1 MTSHARNLS
10 KLLEITIL
18 KDMGLFVLLLS
29 LYAHEV
35 KQVHQVTV
43 LSVNFDLFRMGA
55 DYRTLT

>member
-1 MTSHARNLS
+1 MTSHARNLT
-10 KLLEITIL
+10 KLIKIATL
-18 KDMGLFVLLLS
+18 KGLGLFVLLLS

-35 KQVHQVTV
+35 KQVHQATG